1 MNVCLSKWEREGA
14 SWCLLWILQKLP
26 RNFSDTSRGQGW
38 PDGCPLV
45 GCRQGGVHESHC
57 EEDGECE
64 RHDDQ
69 RATELHSA
77 APSPRHVTS
86 RVTRTAVTTPA
97 TRPPRDTGPV
107 TDKWLGLIEPIIHL
121 HIFTPLHLQNSY
133 LQTMSNVV
141 MVFWYETP
149 KPTLIKINFEQ
160 PAIAKKWE

>member
-14 SWCLLWILQKLP
+14 SWCLLRILQKLP
-26 RNFSDTSRGQGW
+26 RNFSDTSRGRGW

-86 RVTRTAVTTPA
+86 RVTRTAVTRSPA
-97 TRPPRDTGPV
+97 SPRHWTCHWQVAWFRLSRSFICIFSRRYILRIPIHKQCQMWSWYSDT
-107 TDKWLGLIEPIIHL
+107 
-121 HIFTPLHLQNSY
+121 
-133 LQTMSNVV
+133 
-141 MVFWYETP
+141 
-149 KPTLIKINFEQ
+149 KPRNRH
-160 PAIAKKWE
+160 